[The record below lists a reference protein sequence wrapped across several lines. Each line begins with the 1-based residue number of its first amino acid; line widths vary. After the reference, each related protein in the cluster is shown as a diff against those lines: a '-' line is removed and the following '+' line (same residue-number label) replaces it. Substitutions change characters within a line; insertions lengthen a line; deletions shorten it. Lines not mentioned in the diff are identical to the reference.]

1 MIQACGIEL
10 RREIPLRGR
19 SSVTAVGTYEVRAIL
34 TFRFAAGL
42 EPPQPLQDE
51 RAEASRQSYVRERE
65 LAEEEALE
73 RELSGWGWAA

>member
-1 MIQACGIEL
+1 M
-10 RREIPLRGR
+10 
-19 SSVTAVGTYEVRAIL
+19 